1 MTATKEGWHLLRN
14 SLSALGT
21 RLTRPTDPR
30 PLALFRIAFG
40 LLMLFATGRFVA
52 RGWVVDLYIA
62 PGLHFPY
69 YGFGWVAPLPDA
81 WMVLPFVGMMLTA
94 TGIALGLFTR
104 VATLGFF
111 ATFSYVELID
121 KTPYLNHYYFVSLL
135 TLLLAFMPT
144 HRALSLDL
152 RLGRVHPGPVPAWCL
167 EVLRIQLALV
177 YLFAGIAKLDP
188 DWWQRALPLRIWLP
202 NHGEVP
208 LLGPLFREIW
218 VAFAMS
224 WAGLAFDL
232 TIPFWLWWRRTRPLA
247 YMVVVTFHLLTALL
261 FPIGMFPWIMMIVAL
276 VFFSEQ
282 EVVALA
288 ERFGL
293 RMPPVA
299 FPARALPSWGGALLV
314 ALFGFQILMPLRAYA
329 YPGDLLW
336 HEAGYRFGWR
346 VMLMEKTGTLFFR
359 IEDEAGRRWEL
370 LPEEHLTP
378 FQADQ
383 VSTQPDMILQHAHQL
398 ARLYA
403 PASEGRVSVFA
414 DAFVSL
420 NGRPSRRLVDP
431 ERDLAATPID
441 LRRRDWV
448 LASPRGDGNQAR
460 SQGLMSR
467 VFSSGN
473 RPVPPQ

>member
-1 MTATKEGWHLLRN
+1 
-14 SLSALGT
+14 
-21 RLTRPTDPR
+21 
-30 PLALFRIAFG
+30 
-40 LLMLFATGRFVA
+40 MLFSTVRFVA

-62 PGLHFPY
+62 PELHFPY
-69 YGFGWVAPLPDA
+69 YGFGWVAPLPGA

-152 RLGRVHPGPVPAWCL
+152 RLGRVHPGPIPAWCL
-167 EVLRIQLALV
+167 GVLRVQLALV
-177 YLFAGIAKLDP
+177 YLLAGIAKLDP

-202 NHGEVP
+202 NHGELP
-208 LLGPLFREIW
+208 LLGPLFRETW

-232 TIPFWLWWRRTRPLA
+232 TIPFWLWWRRTRPPA
-247 YMVVVTFHLLTALL
+247 YVVVVAFHLLTALL
-261 FPIGMFPWIMMIVAL
+261 FPVGMFPWIMMIVAL

-293 RMPPVA
+293 RTSSVA
-299 FPARALPSWGGALLV
+299 FPSRALPSWGGALLV

-403 PASEGRVSVFA
+403 PAGEGQVSVFA

-420 NGRPSRRLVDP
+420 NGRPSRRLIDP

-448 LASPRGDGNQAR
+448 LASPRGN
-460 SQGLMSR
+460 
-467 VFSSGN
+467 GN
-473 RPVPPQ
+473 REGVIAEEGW